1 VNGCGYIVAYTR
13 RKAAFKQIDSAI
25 GNLDTALYHLDLVRS
40 EYADLHP
47 EIAEPIERVMVLIL
61 QCLEF
66 AKQIRKG
73 F

>member
-1 VNGCGYIVAYTR
+1 MPYTT

-25 GNLDTALYHLDLVRS
+25 GNLETALYHLNLVKN
-40 EYADLHP
+40 EYQSPHP
-47 EIAEPIERVMVLIL
+47 EIAESIEAVMLLIL

-66 AKQIRKG
+66 AKRIRKG